1 MMRWLGMALLAGL
14 LAGCG
19 SFESS
24 VVGPPDRLE
33 IGVSAARPD
42 AGAAPP
48 DAAVTRQLDWKVAQI
63 CTHGEDRVA
72 QETEP
77 AEQGQQL
84 VDRRLRC
91 EPYRLS
97 IFGVPAP
104 LLPYF

>member
-1 MMRWLGMALLAGL
+1 MMRWLGIALLAGV

-33 IGVSAARPD
+33 IGVLAARPD
-42 AGAAPP
+42 AGA
-48 DAAVTRQLDWKVAQI
+48 
-63 CTHGEDRVA
+63 
-72 QETEP
+72 EP

-91 EPYRLS
+91 KPYRLS
-97 IFGVPAP
+97 IFGVPALDSAP
-104 LLPYF
+104 NGGRLTARCSRI